1 MTLNFVATVFLV
13 FPEVAKVNPPFKSQI
28 SYFVMHRN
36 ELPTTSVC
44 NSRVDHQWRCCWGS
58 HTGFVDWGCWTFTS
72 TSFIWTDHL
81 LRVQAVSC
89 ITAKLISL
97 SLSLSHFRSLHPCM
111 HICNLQDHKRYRSD
125 RNGFNAYAHAKHN
138 NGNDIDLRR
147 TRNNT
152 FSCNHSLLF
161 DLGRM
166 ALCKSVFFFFFMHMH
181 MLCNQC
187 VFPAA
192 EYKTQNTT
200 D

>member
-28 SYFVMHRN
+28 SYVVMPRH

-44 NSRVDHQWRCCWGS
+44 NSRVDHQLAMLLRFIHRLCGLRLLDIY
-58 HTGFVDWGCWTFTS
+58 FNLINLNRPFTS
-72 TSFIWTDHL
+72 GSGGIMYHSKTN
-81 LRVQAVSC
+81 
-89 ITAKLISL
+89 L
-97 SLSLSHFRSLHPCM
+97 SLSLSHFRSLCPCI

-138 NGNDIDLRR
+138 NGNDIDLCR

-166 ALCKSVFFFFFMHMH
+166 ALCKSVFFLFVCF
-181 MLCNQC
+181 
-187 VFPAA
+187 
-192 EYKTQNTT
+192 
-200 D
+200 